1 MTAAR
6 RKGAEC
12 EGVACEHALG
22 QQPLQLYAY
31 LWSKASVD
39 EDGTGKRVFSF
50 VLTDTVVFKR
60 QKPTKWFFTSKQER
74 GKVLCRTK
82 RFLST
87 TRVMQE
93 FLVPRWA
100 PNTLPKL
107 DNDKQILATYAY
119 LDRTSVYGE
128 MCMAVEHLDKD
139 GLENLL
145 EDREMPSL
153 SVLQRFIPTKSGYNH
168 TIRSVYTVDG
178 CSVQKCISPFLLS
191 DEKVSMVKRTAT
203 FEVNDPLLRHRDV
216 TDKEVL
222 KTVEK
227 INGEIAAHLEPI
239 VGKEMVR
246 FVNYFKIGADHR
258 IYLLWSSMLSFDAG
272 IKGAAKSYGLSVGSH
287 VLGAAAVPS
296 NVEDSDAVA
305 TNQSLIGCTAQLKV
319 CPNCNQMLPRDQVEY
334 VVTYRSI
341 IRQFERDDVENN
353 SEEDANSIPTLLRAI
368 SGPIQAERFKQLKQT
383 ATYLYQTVQLCLTCA
398 RNINA
403 VPKDCSSPTPNN
415 GDHINPGLEEP
426 KEATTKCNLT
436 TKGVEAVRDPKPVV
450 VVHARASSAGSMSMK
465 FSKKNLKNGSSQY
478 RQHLLRVLPRL
489 NAFDPPE
496 LPPRERLRQLARHL
510 SQTFGHPSLR
520 FALSQCNIFPVGS
533 LVPMRTLTGVCNTD
547 LLMSAA
553 RYWNELCQVQESSIS
568 PQTIDIDALDSLLAG
583 SLKPLHRVVRPAEL
597 APSRQ
602 KIIRPTRYM
611 HITEASCPVIPRT
624 PSSTVCAP
632 KRPDRPHSCISTT
645 TSSRRARLL
654 SLTDIKRQ
662 ASASNSKS
670 DAANSNTRQ
679 TSFVQ
684 VVDGIKCLVRPTA
697 RPSSDDQ
704 CVLHLELT
712 KIPSENN
719 QAMEITLKIT
729 EIIALLGSTGNT
741 QHLTNQA
748 ALLEGILPLL
758 QIRDSQLHIPAFQQQ
773 QLEEQQGCQQQQQE
787 QQHLVANDAS
797 LSTSSA
803 ESAKLLPRRPPSR
816 AAGHRVQ
823 FQ

>member
-60 QKPTKWFFTSKQER
+60 QKPIKWFFTSKQER

-272 IKGAAKSYGLSVGSH
+272 IKGAAKSYGLS
-287 VLGAAAVPS
+287 
-296 NVEDSDAVA
+296 
-305 TNQSLIGCTAQLKV
+305 LKV

-426 KEATTKCNLT
+426 KEATTK
-436 TKGVEAVRDPKPVV
+436 
-450 VVHARASSAGSMSMK
+450 
-465 FSKKNLKNGSSQY
+465 Y
-478 RQHLLRVLPRL
+478 
-489 NAFDPPE
+489 
-496 LPPRERLRQLARHL
+496 
-510 SQTFGHPSLR
+510 
-520 FALSQCNIFPVGS
+520 
-533 LVPMRTLTGVCNTD
+533 

-662 ASASNSKS
+662 ESASNSKS

>member
-383 ATYLYQTVQLCLTCA
+383 ATYL
-398 RNINA
+398 
-403 VPKDCSSPTPNN
+403 
-415 GDHINPGLEEP
+415 
-426 KEATTKCNLT
+426 
-436 TKGVEAVRDPKPVV
+436 
-450 VVHARASSAGSMSMK
+450 
-465 FSKKNLKNGSSQY
+465 
-478 RQHLLRVLPRL
+478 
-489 NAFDPPE
+489 
-496 LPPRERLRQLARHL
+496 
-510 SQTFGHPSLR
+510 
-520 FALSQCNIFPVGS
+520 
-533 LVPMRTLTGVCNTD
+533 
-547 LLMSAA
+547 
-553 RYWNELCQVQESSIS
+553 
-568 PQTIDIDALDSLLAG
+568 
-583 SLKPLHRVVRPAEL
+583 
-597 APSRQ
+597 
-602 KIIRPTRYM
+602 
-611 HITEASCPVIPRT
+611 
-624 PSSTVCAP
+624 
-632 KRPDRPHSCISTT
+632 
-645 TSSRRARLL
+645 
-654 SLTDIKRQ
+654 Q

>member
-60 QKPTKWFFTSKQER
+60 QKPIKWFFTSKQER

-272 IKGAAKSYGLSVGSH
+272 IKGAAKSYGLS
-287 VLGAAAVPS
+287 
-296 NVEDSDAVA
+296 
-305 TNQSLIGCTAQLKV
+305 LKV

-426 KEATTKCNLT
+426 KEATTKSTDVCSSLLERT
-436 TKGVEAVRDPKPVV
+436 V
-450 VVHARASSAGSMSMK
+450 SSA
-465 FSKKNLKNGSSQY
+465 
-478 RQHLLRVLPRL
+478 REL
-489 NAFDPPE
+489 NKPTDD
-496 LPPRERLRQLARHL
+496 RH
-510 SQTFGHPSLR
+510 
-520 FALSQCNIFPVGS
+520 
-533 LVPMRTLTGVCNTD
+533 
-547 LLMSAA
+547 
-553 RYWNELCQVQESSIS
+553 
-568 PQTIDIDALDSLLAG
+568 
-583 SLKPLHRVVRPAEL
+583 
-597 APSRQ
+597 
-602 KIIRPTRYM
+602 
-611 HITEASCPVIPRT
+611 
-624 PSSTVCAP
+624 
-632 KRPDRPHSCISTT
+632 
-645 TSSRRARLL
+645 
-654 SLTDIKRQ
+654 
-662 ASASNSKS
+662 
-670 DAANSNTRQ
+670 
-679 TSFVQ
+679 
-684 VVDGIKCLVRPTA
+684 
-697 RPSSDDQ
+697 
-704 CVLHLELT
+704 
-712 KIPSENN
+712 
-719 QAMEITLKIT
+719 
-729 EIIALLGSTGNT
+729 
-741 QHLTNQA
+741 
-748 ALLEGILPLL
+748 
-758 QIRDSQLHIPAFQQQ
+758 
-773 QLEEQQGCQQQQQE
+773 
-787 QQHLVANDAS
+787 
-797 LSTSSA
+797 
-803 ESAKLLPRRPPSR
+803 
-816 AAGHRVQ
+816 
-823 FQ
+823 